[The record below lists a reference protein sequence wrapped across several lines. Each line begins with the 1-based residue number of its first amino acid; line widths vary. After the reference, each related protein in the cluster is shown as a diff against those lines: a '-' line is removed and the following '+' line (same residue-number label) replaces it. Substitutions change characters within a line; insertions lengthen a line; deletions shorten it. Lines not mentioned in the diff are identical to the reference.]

1 MERFLFS
8 QNQNPVS
15 LYLHHIAGMNS
26 LVMKIK
32 EPVWRSGKKNN
43 RLKERGKKGKGEGGR
58 RVNGGG
64 EGRRSLVEENSHC
77 KLPSRMSN
85 LT

>member
-43 RLKERGKKGKGEGGR
+43 RLKEREKKGEGGR
-58 RVNGGG
+58 WKRGKWRRGG
-64 EGRRSLVEENSHC
+64 EEIIS
-77 KLPSRMSN
+77 
-85 LT
+85 